1 MSGLSQLNDG
11 ARASD
16 RSRSGM
22 FGKLKVPLIGLK
34 ILLSVLLFAYVIAK
48 VSPRSVWGT
57 MRAANPS
64 LLVMAASL
72 FLLSS
77 LIGSW
82 LWARLLRAQGVA
94 IPYPK
99 AASYYFVGLFFNNFL
114 PSNIGGDIARIS
126 DASKHADRVSSV
138 FSATLMDRLIGVV
151 AIGFL
156 ALVASIA
163 ALDRVHLHALYAA
176 TLIVF
181 LIAVAL
187 FLSIFHRGI
196 LKSFERPFH
205 AIGARKVERGIARLM
220 DDLHGFRSQGGALA
234 QAYVASTM
242 VQVSRIYVHYLVG
255 LALGV
260 RLSLA
265 YYFLFV
271 PILAALISLPI
282 SLNGIGVREGAA
294 VVLFRMAGLTR
305 EQAFSIPFLTYVI
318 SVLISLLGG
327 LIFVSRTPRRA
338 IGRHLER
345 RRLERSGERTPAPRE
360 GRA

>member
-1 MSGLSQLNDG
+1 MKGETGSGTL
-11 ARASD
+11 R
-16 RSRSGM
+16 
-22 FGKLKVPLIGLK
+22 KLKVPLIALK

-48 VSPRSVWGT
+48 VSPRNVWST
-57 MRAANPS
+57 MRAADPG
-64 LLVMAASL
+64 LLALAAAL
-72 FLLSS
+72 FLVSS

-156 ALVASIA
+156 AVIASLT
-163 ALDRVHLHALYAA
+163 ALDRVHLHALYVA
-176 TLIVF
+176 TLAVF
-181 LIAVAL
+181 LMALAL
-187 FLSIFHRGI
+187 FVSIFHRGV
-196 LKSFERPFH
+196 LQAFERPFRM
-205 AIGARKVERGIARLM
+205 IGARKVERAIARLM
-220 DDLHGFRSQGGALA
+220 DDLHGFRNQGGALA
-234 QAYVASTM
+234 AAYVASTL
-242 VQVSRIYVHYLVG
+242 VQISRIYVHYLVG

-260 RLSLA
+260 RVSLS

-294 VVLFRMAGLTR
+294 VVLFRMAGMTR
-305 EQAFSIPFLTYVI
+305 EQAFSIPFLTYII

-327 LIFVSRTPRRA
+327 LIFISRTPRRA
-338 IGRHLER
+338 IGKRIEQR
-345 RRLERSGERTPAPRE
+345 KQKRIGEREPSPGE